1 MVPVIDV
8 TKGPANGY
16 KKVHRHSGGMTS
28 FHYQRREESRP
39 AELVVEPPA
48 SEPSSEEVVSA
59 ES

>member
-16 KKVHRHSGGMTS
+16 KKVNRHSGGMTS
-28 FHYQRREESRP
+28 FHYQRREESRLP
-39 AELVVEPPA
+39 DPMVEP
-48 SEPSSEEVVSA
+48 PSSEEASSA